1 MVRLR
6 KTKTPVPHTYHTTLP
21 HATARDVCVRRE
33 RVFLYV
39 RMYRHLYACT
49 WQQDTLPGLA
59 HTSIMDSHLGRL
71 VLPGAWTGAASAGRG
86 VGEVSTWTW
95 GSHNQ
100 SVQGAYATGSSSKDH
115 HLGETNRFQCLDV
128 QNSHA

>member
-1 MVRLR
+1 MHMSAGCPDHVRDNTVYDNHMAALI
-6 KTKTPVPHTYHTTLP
+6 
-21 HATARDVCVRRE
+21 E
-33 RVFLYV
+33 
-39 RMYRHLYACT
+39 
-49 WQQDTLPGLA
+49 DTLPGLA

-115 HLGETNRFQCLDV
+115 HLGKTNRFQCSDV